1 MRKLVAALACRNN
14 GSRLYG
20 KPLQNLDI
28 NEGIKIIDNIV
39 ACLQSFDEIAEIVL
53 GVSEGPENHDFI
65 DYAKAN
71 NLDFVIGDEKD
82 VLSRLVQCG
91 ERAEATDIF
100 RVTSESPFAYHNLIE
115 DAWRQHVENQNDATF
130 LDDIIDGC
138 GFEILSLHALQ
149 ESHAKGS
156 DKHRSELCTL
166 YMRENKEA
174 FKIDYISPPESL
186 IRKDI
191 RLTVDY
197 PEDLIVCRAVY
208 EAFKHQV
215 PRIELT
221 EVVEFLDR
229 NTELKKLTA
238 SFCETGYSTM
248 YL

>member
-1 MRKLVAALACRNN
+1 MRKLVAVLPCRNN

-28 NEGIKIIDNIV
+28 NDGVKVIDNIV
-39 ACLQSFDEIAEIVL
+39 ASMNSFEDISEVVL
-53 GVSEGPENHDFI
+53 GISEGSENHDFV

-71 NLDFVIGDEKD
+71 NLDYVIGDEKD

-91 ERAEATDIF
+91 ERAGATDIF
-100 RVTSESPFAYHNLIE
+100 RVTSESPFAYFNLIE
-115 DAWRQHVENQNDATF
+115 DAWEQHVGNQNDATF

-138 GFEILSLHALQ
+138 GFEILSLRALQ
-149 ESHAKGS
+149 ESHSKGG
-156 DKHRSELCTL
+156 DNHRSELCTL
-166 YMRENKEA
+166 YIRENKDA
-174 FKIDYISPPESL
+174 FKIEYISPPDAL
-186 IRKDI
+186 VRKDI

-208 EAFKHQV
+208 ETFKHQA
-215 PRIELT
+215 PRVELT

-229 NTELKKLTA
+229 TPDLKKLTA
-238 SFCETGYSTM
+238 PFCEAGYSTM